1 MGLFRK
7 KSKMKKETKPTRLFR
22 LMLWHVFKK
31 TRCRERIE
39 KANRWAENNKG
50 RTAAMTVGTLLLL
63 LVIGTVMT
71 FTDKEEGDG
80 NIMEGIAPVNPMFEG
95 LQRIQDNK
103 AYQLSQVEKLT
114 MKGKVLKH
122 ELDSLIHVPVK
133 SHDDSLQILIKH
145 RQLELIVNNLENR

>member
-1 MGLFRK
+1 
-7 KSKMKKETKPTRLFR
+7 MKKETKPTRLFR